1 MDTTAITRGVS
12 RAGLLL
18 TKYSP
23 AIMTGVGIVGTGVAT
38 VLACKQ
44 TLKAEPILDKFH
56 KGLDDSNAA
65 YELVNHPDFIGDD
78 TYTDADK
85 RSDVILCYRNAA
97 ISFLKLYAV
106 PLAIGAISVGLLI
119 SGQKVMWT
127 RNAGLAVAFETM
139 KTSFDRYRAN
149 VVEDRGHSRDISY
162 LAGSH
167 HSEEVVTDENGV
179 ESTKVTEDTPF
190 TADEASLYARW
201 FDETNPNYE
210 DSADANKFFLQRM
223 QSMFNDKLRAHG
235 HVFLNEV
242 YDALGFKRTPA
253 GSVVGW
259 IWNGDGDGYID
270 FGLWQLDP
278 AHKDFVNAWEKCVL
292 LDFNVDG
299 DIHNLI

>member
-1 MDTTAITRGVS
+1 MDIIAITRGVS

-23 AIMTGVGIVGTGVAT
+23 AIMTGVGIVGTGVST

-44 TLKAEPILDKFH
+44 TLKAEPILEKFH
-56 KGLDDSNAA
+56 KGIEDSNAA
-65 YELVNHPDFIGDD
+65 YEIVNHPSYLCDD

-85 RSDVILCYRNAA
+85 RSDIILCYRNAA

-139 KTSFDRYRAN
+139 KTSFDRYRSN
-149 VVEDRGHSRDISY
+149 VVEDLGKSRDISY

-179 ESTKVTEDTPF
+179 ESTKVIEDAPF
-190 TADEASLYARW
+190 NTDEASLYARW

-210 DSADANKFFLQRM
+210 NSADANKFFLQRM
-223 QSMFNDKLRAHG
+223 QSMFNDKLRANG

-259 IWNGDGDGYID
+259 VTETVTLISASG
-270 FGLWQLDP
+270 
-278 AHKDFVNAWEKCVL
+278 
-292 LDFNVDG
+292 
-299 DIHNLI
+299 NLIRLTRTL

>member
-1 MDTTAITRGVS
+1 MDITAITRGVS

-56 KGLDDSNAA
+56 KGIDDSDAA
-65 YELVNHPDFIGDD
+65 YELVNHPDYIGDD

-85 RSDVILCYRNAA
+85 RSDIILSYRDAT

-149 VVEDRGHSRDISY
+149 VVKDLDETHDINY
-162 LAGSH
+162 LAGTRRT
-167 HSEEVVTDENGV
+167 EETVTDEKVSNPPPRSLRSPSIPMMHHCMPVGSMRRIPTTRTRRTPTSSFSS
-179 ESTKVTEDTPF
+179 ECSPCSTTSCAPTVTSSLMRCTMLWASSALRQVVSLDGSGTVTETV
-190 TADEASLYARW
+190 TLISAS
-201 FDETNPNYE
+201 
-210 DSADANKFFLQRM
+210 
-223 QSMFNDKLRAHG
+223 G
-235 HVFLNEV
+235 
-242 YDALGFKRTPA
+242 
-253 GSVVGW
+253 
-259 IWNGDGDGYID
+259 
-270 FGLWQLDP
+270 
-278 AHKDFVNAWEKCVL
+278 
-292 LDFNVDG
+292 
-299 DIHNLI
+299 NLIRLTRTL